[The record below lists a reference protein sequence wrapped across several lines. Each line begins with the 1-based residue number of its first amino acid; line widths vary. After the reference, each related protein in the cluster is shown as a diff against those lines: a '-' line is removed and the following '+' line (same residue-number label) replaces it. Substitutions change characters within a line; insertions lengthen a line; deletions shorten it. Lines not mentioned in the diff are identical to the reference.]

1 MYQTILVPID
11 VAHLE
16 KSEAILNIAIAQGN
30 ESSQFIFLNV
40 IEEIP
45 QWIASSLPVDIAS
58 ESRHRAHQQLS
69 DLVNTAE
76 KNAIV
81 DVRTGHTYRT
91 ILDVAEET
99 KTDLIIVASHKPEL
113 QDYLIGSTAAKVVRH
128 AKCSVLV
135 VR

>member
-76 KNAIV
+76 INAIV